1 MAKSVKR
8 STASSLS
15 ELLTKAERNLVESS
29 VGRQLATAT
38 EKEVKAFVSRARAL
52 HDKWRDTVRRQA
64 RSTKATARAAMKTA
78 NARSREK
85 LDLLATTLARFEAR
99 LAEFAGPARPA
110 TTRAVKKKAAK
121 KMAAATATKQATKQ
135 ATKKTVKKAAKT
147 GVKKVAKKKPA
158 TAAVAAADGEA
169 GVVKPT
175 GRRKKPAAPATSARA
190 KKAQARQAT
199 AATPTQ
205 VINFDAS
212 QQRKARTAAKSAR
225 FKLEGLNTRR
235 TRHAAASTRRNQ
247 ARRDGR

>member
-29 VGRQLATAT
+29 VGRKLATAT
-38 EKEVKAFVSRARAL
+38 EKEVKALASRARTL
-52 HDKWRDTVRRQA
+52 HDKWRDAVRRQA

-78 NARSREK
+78 NTRSREK

-99 LAEFAGPARPA
+99 LAELTGPSRPA
-110 TTRAVKKKAAK
+110 TTRSVKKKAAK
-121 KMAAATATKQATKQ
+121 KTTPPKT
-135 ATKKTVKKAAKT
+135 TKKVAKKAAKKAT
-147 GVKKVAKKKPA
+147 SKIAKKAAKKKPA
-158 TAAVAAADGEA
+158 TAAVAEADGKA
-169 GVVKPT
+169 VVLKPT
-175 GRRKKPAAPATSARA
+175 GRRKKAAAPPASARA
-190 KKAQARQAT
+190 KKARARQAT
-199 AATPTQ
+199 AATPNQ
-205 VINFDAS
+205 VIHFDAG

>member
-99 LAEFAGPARPA
+99 LAEFAGPSRPA

-121 KMAAATATKQATKQ
+121 KMAAASTTKR

-147 GVKKVAKKKPA
+147 GVKKAAKKKPA

-175 GRRKKPAAPATSARA
+175 GRRKKPAAPVTSARA
-190 KKAQARQAT
+190 KKARARQAT